1 VKRLTGL
8 LLAIGVLL
16 TVFAVAVLVR
26 GFFATDNVE
35 IRLVRNPEST
45 PQTGD
50 VLRFR
55 PRDDGRAALRTA
67 RVRDGA
73 EVVPA
78 GHAQPGRAV

>member
-1 VKRLTGL
+1 MKRLTGL
-8 LLAIGVLL
+8 LFAIGVLLL
-16 TVFAVAVLVR
+16 TVFAVA

-35 IRLVRNPEST
+35 ARLVRNPESG
-45 PQTGD
+45 PQIGD